1 MKVFMLGWEFPPHIS
16 GGLGTACQGLTE
28 GLARQGVDVDFVVPH
43 LYGGEPAG
51 HMRIFGADEFAAPAP
66 PPAAAATP
74 AAVPPPAPRT
84 APAYQPHLAAAI
96 DHLQH
101 LLGTPEAQ
109 HAGTLRTASVPSLL
123 HPYLTAE
130 HYDMLVAELLKP
142 GVRRALRL
150 AAASRA
156 GVPLAGEA
164 GDAAAT
170 ADDEGLAALPPSL
183 QQLLRDMP
191 ASRPG
196 GHYGANLFAE
206 TARYARSALELAE
219 KSTFDVIH
227 AHDWMTYP
235 AALLVQAATAKR
247 LVLHVHSIEFD
258 RSGENGDRRIL
269 EIERAGLH
277 AADHVIAVSHYTR
290 GLVHE
295 RYGIPLEKID
305 VVHNGVYP
313 RAQHT
318 PARQAHKWHAKVVLF
333 LGRVTFQKGPDY
345 FVEAAAKVVPHMPD
359 VTFVMAGTG
368 DMLPRMIERVAD
380 LGIERNFHFTG
391 FLRGAELETMFSVAD
406 LYVMPS
412 VSEPFGISPLE
423 ALSYD
428 VPVIISRQSGVA
440 EVLQHA
446 LKTDFWDVDRLA
458 ELILAALR
466 YPELREEINVQAR
479 EELRRLR
486 WDAAAQ
492 KTARVYERLAVPSNR
507 R

>member
-1 MKVFMLGWEFPPHIS
+1 MLGWEFPPHIS

-28 GLARQGVDVDFVVPH
+28 GLARQGAQVDFVVPH
-43 LYGGEPAG
+43 LFGGEPAG
-51 HMRIFGADEFAAPAP
+51 HMRIHAADAVTGTAFEAP
-66 PPAAAATP
+66 PPAPAPDAAVSALTEEIRMAAA
-74 AAVPPPAPRT
+74 AALLPPPAPGEVRT
-84 APAYQPHLAAAI
+84 LPVA
-96 DHLQH
+96 
-101 LLGTPEAQ
+101 
-109 HAGTLRTASVPSLL
+109 SLL
-123 HPYLTAE
+123 HPYLSAGHYETLVQALLAQRVARVGAGARETAQ
-130 HYDMLVAELLKP
+130 
-142 GVRRALRL
+142 GGGTALDV
-150 AAASRA
+150 S
-156 GVPLAGEA
+156 
-164 GDAAAT
+164 
-170 ADDEGLAALPPSL
+170 ALPPAL
-183 QQLLRDMP
+183 QELLRATPPMG
-191 ASRPG
+191 PG
-196 GHYGANLFAE
+196 AHYGSDLFQE
-206 TARYARSALELAE
+206 TARYARSVLALASLCD
-219 KSTFDVIH
+219 FDLIH

-235 AALLVQAATAKR
+235 SAMLLQRATGKP

-258 RSGENGDRRIL
+258 RSGHGGDARIL
-269 EIERAGLH
+269 GIERAGLH
-277 AADHVIAVSHYTR
+277 SADRVIAVSHYTR
-290 GLVHE
+290 SLVHE
-295 RYGIPLEKID
+295 HYGVPLDKID

-313 RAQHT
+313 RPHT
-318 PARQAHKWHAKVVLF
+318 GSVRHAKKWHAKVVLF

-359 VTFVMAGTG
+359 VTFVMAGSG
-368 DMLPRMIERVAD
+368 DMLPRMIERVAE

-458 ELILAALR
+458 ELIVAALR
-466 YPELREEINVQAR
+466 YPELREEINLQAR

-492 KTARVYERLAVPSNR
+492 KTMQVYNR
-507 R
+507 TVAPFLQV